1 MGCGWDSKLWRME
14 TGEWRPDEQVGM
26 SEPDR
31 DPAGCF
37 GALALELRRLVF
49 ELAMHLREDAIMH
62 HLIRKSWAKLLK
74 RVVDLDLKNC
84 PNCGGELRMLA
95 AILEQLEIEKILTHL
110 GRQARAPPRAPARG
124 QAMQAA

>member
-1 MGCGWDSKLWRME
+1 MAWQDGTAHL
-14 TGEWRPDEQVGM
+14 VM
-26 SEPDR
+26 SP
-31 DPAGCF
+31 
-37 GALALELRRLVF
+37 LELMQRRAALVARP
-49 ELAMHLREDAIMH
+49 LAERGGPVARLFVTHN
-62 HLIRKSWAKLLK
+62 WAKLLK
-74 RVVDLDLKNC
+74 RVVDLDLENC